1 MRNKKR
7 TFYAILVVF
16 IAIIIISLAIFGC
29 VKKIR
34 QRLGIQMQETLSS
47 IAQQNEFAL
56 EKELKSTNDLLTGI
70 AEELKHRNIKNKTLV
85 VEFLQPYAEI
95 YHFKRMGFIAGN
107 GIAYTT
113 DGYKRPLKDM
123 TSFNQSM
130 TGKWYV
136 SEKIK
141 DSLGEEEEIHVFSVP
156 VYNVDET
163 KIVGVLFAT
172 HRAED
177 FRNLLL
183 KDTLGGQAYC
193 VIVAEDGTL
202 VTWDDNAEIDVSVTN
217 AKSFLD
223 ADEDNSAVTERISAD
238 MLSGRSGNA
247 QVAYQGSRYLYYTP
261 IELTEAGKQWYLFTV
276 IPEEVLTNQTNPIWN
291 DIYRLVMV
299 IFAVLLIMLVM
310 YINSYRKQ
318 REMLMDLAYIDPLTG
333 GDNYASFKEK
343 VGART
348 IAMGNIVSMDI
359 GDFRIVNNICGEK
372 TGNQL
377 LQNIWELLY
386 TSCRQGEEAAHINAD
401 QFILY
406 WKSEEQEEIV
416 NRIKEITH
424 SIYNIVEAL
433 SIPHVE
439 PYFGICALDDNTTI
453 EKVYSC
459 ASQAKNNMKGR
470 RDKNYSFYDE
480 KLFQQTISNKKL
492 EDSFEN
498 AITMHEFE
506 VWYQPKYDTMNGT
519 IVGAEALVRW
529 RKDGE
534 LIPPYKFIPLFEK
547 NGMIAELDEYVFRHV
562 CEKQKQW
569 QAEGREIFPISIN
582 ISRASLFY
590 SGIATRY
597 EEILESCGLDPE
609 YVQLE
614 ITESATLENDDIDML
629 IEHFHKTGFR
639 LLLDD
644 FGNGYSSL
652 STLNTMKFD
661 VLKLDKSLIDFIGD
675 TNGEVLLRHTV
686 ELAKHFGL
694 YVTAEGVETKD
705 QVIFLQKVSCDDI
718 QGYYFSK
725 PLPEKEFERLLI
737 A

>member
-16 IAIIIISLAIFGC
+16 VAIIVISLAIFGC
-29 VKKIR
+29 VKKIK
-34 QRLGIQMQETLSS
+34 QRMGTQVQETLVSM
-47 IAQQNEFAL
+47 AQQNEFAL
-56 EKELKSTNDLLTGI
+56 EKELKATHDLLIGI
-70 AEELKHRNIKNKTLV
+70 AEDFKTKDIHNKTLLV
-85 VEFLQPYAEI
+85 DFLKPYAGI
-95 YHFKRMGFIAGN
+95 YHFKRMGFIEN

-113 DGYKRPLKDM
+113 DGYEMPFKDM
-123 TSFNQSM
+123 TCYEYGM
-130 TGKWYV
+130 AGEWYV
-136 SEKIK
+136 SEKMM
-141 DSLGEEEEIHVFSVP
+141 DSLGEAEEIHVFSVP
-156 VYNVDET
+156 VYNADET
-163 KIVGVLFAT
+163 KIEGVLFAT
-172 HRAED
+172 HKAEE
-177 FRNLLL
+177 FRELLL
-183 KDTLGGQAYC
+183 KNTKDSQIYC

-202 VTWDDNAEIDVSVTN
+202 VAWDDNAEIDTGIKN
-217 AKSFLD
+217 AKLFLD
-223 ADEDNSAVTERISAD
+223 ADDVNSAVIERVSKD
-238 MLSGRSGNA
+238 MQEGNA
-247 QVAYQGSRYLYYTP
+247 GAAQISYKGNSYLYYTP
-261 IELTEAGKQWYLFTV
+261 IELTATGKQWYLFTV
-276 IPEEVLTNQTNPIWN
+276 VPEEVVTKQTNPIWN
-291 DIYRLVMV
+291 DIYRLLMV
-299 IFAVLLIMLVM
+299 IFVVLVIMLVM
-310 YINSYRKQ
+310 YLNSYHKQ
-318 REMLMDLAYIDPLTG
+318 REMLMDLAYMDALTG
-333 GDNYASFKEK
+333 GDNYACFKEK

-348 IAMGNIVSMDI
+348 ISMGNIISMDI

-377 LQNIWELLY
+377 LQNIWKILY
-386 TSCRQGEEAAHINAD
+386 ASCRLGEQAAHINAD

-416 NRIKEITH
+416 ERIKEITH
-424 SIYNIVEAL
+424 SIYNVVESL

-439 PYFGICALDDNTTI
+439 PYFGVCAMADDITI

-459 ASQAKNNMKGR
+459 ASQAKNNIKGR

-480 KLFQQTISNKKL
+480 KLFQQTVSNKQL

-498 AITMHEFE
+498 AISMREFE
-506 VWYQPKYDTMNGT
+506 VWYQPKYDTLDGT
-519 IVGAEALVRW
+519 VVGAEALVRW

-547 NGMIAELDEYVFRHV
+547 NGMIAELDEYVFKHV
-562 CEKQKQW
+562 CEMQKQW
-569 QAEGREIFPISIN
+569 QKEGRKIFPISIN

-614 ITESATLENDDIDML
+614 ITESATLENDDIDKL

-675 TNGEVLLRHTV
+675 SNGEVLLRHTV

-694 YVTAEGVETKD
+694 YVTAEGVETED

-725 PLPEKEFERLLI
+725 PLPEKEFEQLLS